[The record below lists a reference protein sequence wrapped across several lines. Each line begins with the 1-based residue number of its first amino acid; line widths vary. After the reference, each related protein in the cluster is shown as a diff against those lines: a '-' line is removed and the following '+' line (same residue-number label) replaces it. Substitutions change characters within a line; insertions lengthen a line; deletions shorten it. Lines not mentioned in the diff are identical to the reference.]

1 MDLSK
6 EGVSGRD
13 FRGKVDRRKL
23 AACTVLVT
31 SFVGLVIE
39 LDCSESLGLRI
50 DWARPMVGRL
60 VGLVSGT
67 KWVGSLPMGGSLD
80 TGGGTW
86 WSRCGET
93 QVRKLRGTVDEL
105 LLPETTWPPLGLL
118 SNRVLKEETLPVT
131 TGEGD
136 RFRKLIRFPV
146 PVRPRNPLVLLVSPG
161 SELKLVPGIDSCRFL
176 SLRSGLG
183 LGLRVFEKGVVH
195 LGFGPF
201 NVIGRRDSAWRCSK
215 RSLVLLTEPWLARAK
230 ILRGFGLLVA
240 LCTTCSVWGGRT
252 SFACK
257 GNVK

>member
-1 MDLSK
+1 M
-6 EGVSGRD
+6 
-13 FRGKVDRRKL
+13 
-23 AACTVLVT
+23 
-31 SFVGLVIE
+31 
-39 LDCSESLGLRI
+39 
-50 DWARPMVGRL
+50 
-60 VGLVSGT
+60 
-67 KWVGSLPMGGSLD
+67 
-80 TGGGTW
+80 
-86 WSRCGET
+86 
-93 QVRKLRGTVDEL
+93 RKLRGTVDEL
-105 LLPETTWPPLGLL
+105 LLPETLPPLGLL

-146 PVRPRNPLVLLVSPG
+146 PVRPRNPLLLLVSPG

-176 SLRSGLG
+176 SLRSGEG

-240 LCTTCSVWGGRT
+240 LCTPCSVWGGST
-252 SFACK
+252 SGAM
-257 GNVK
+257 

>member
-1 MDLSK
+1 M
-6 EGVSGRD
+6 
-13 FRGKVDRRKL
+13 
-23 AACTVLVT
+23 
-31 SFVGLVIE
+31 
-39 LDCSESLGLRI
+39 
-50 DWARPMVGRL
+50 
-60 VGLVSGT
+60 
-67 KWVGSLPMGGSLD
+67 
-80 TGGGTW
+80 
-86 WSRCGET
+86 
-93 QVRKLRGTVDEL
+93 
-105 LLPETTWPPLGLL
+105 
-118 SNRVLKEETLPVT
+118 T

-176 SLRSGLG
+176 SLRSGEG

-240 LCTTCSVWGGRT
+240 LCATCSVWG
-252 SFACK
+252 
-257 GNVK
+257 